1 MEQKSTKSVRV
12 AIIGGGAAG
21 IIAAKNLRELSHDV
35 VVFEKS
41 SHLGGIWKYDDAADA
56 PSSVL
61 YKSLHTNLPTSIMQ
75 LRDFPFQAGLPSYPS
90 HADVLEYLQNYA
102 KHFGVDEFVRTGTK
116 VTEVSKVGDQW
127 KISVQSKGKGVYDEE
142 FDRLVVANGHF
153 NKAWLAPIKG
163 IENYPGVVSH
173 ARSYRTP
180 EPYHNKRVLVVGRG
194 PSGQDISLEL
204 AESGVKE
211 VYVTALDYDPNFVD
225 EKDTRI
231 LKPAVGYIAENGM
244 VVFTD
249 GSSIEAPDEIMHCT
263 GYLYTVNDFFP
274 SELLFPKT
282 AVVPNIV
289 SDEIAADLGGATTDG
304 TAVAPVYK
312 HVFSIEDPT
321 AVFIGIPF
329 SNLPFL
335 CFELQAKWIARVFD
349 GSVRL
354 PSKEEMYEDFYE
366 TVRKIDGPARKLH
379 SLSGLQK
386 DYFTELGVRSGT
398 FVEENIHDMYEDAA
412 YLRVNFPH
420 DFRSADFMS
429 LPQNQFSTMSI
440 KLQSVRVGIIGG
452 GASGIITAKCLRD
465 VGHEVVVFEKAGN
478 VGGVWKYDEAADA
491 SSSVLYKSLHTN
503 LPTAIMQ
510 LKEFPFQNG
519 VPSFPSHV
527 DVLTYLQ
534 NYSKHYEVDKF
545 VRLNSV
551 VTSLVKVS
559 GQWKIGV
566 SSKEKGDY
574 EEEFDRVVVC
584 NGHFSRPSLAPIKGI
599 EHYKGTVSHS
609 RSYRTPESYK
619 GKRVV
624 VIGRGP
630 SGQDISLELVRSGAA
645 EVIVA
650 TLDYDSNA
658 IDPQDQRVLKPAIDH
673 IAEDGSVVFT
683 DGSIIASPDEIL
695 HCTGYLYTVK
705 DFFPSELLIPKAFV
719 QPNAVSDEITADLL
733 QCTTNRTAVAPLYKQ
748 LFAIE
753 DPTAA
758 FIGLPFSNLPF
769 LCFQLQAR
777 WIARVFGGSAVL
789 PSKEDM
795 YADFFA
801 YLGTLKDGVRKLH
814 QLGVRQKD
822 YFTELAALS
831 NFEVGEEI
839 HEIYEDARFLR
850 QNFPYNYRSA
860 EFRQD
865 EATGKWV
872 RSIKSSDSASELVVE
887 FSS

>member
-1 MEQKSTKSVRV
+1 
-12 AIIGGGAAG
+12 
-21 IIAAKNLRELSHDV
+21 
-35 VVFEKS
+35 
-41 SHLGGIWKYDDAADA
+41 
-56 PSSVL
+56 
-61 YKSLHTNLPTSIMQ
+61 
-75 LRDFPFQAGLPSYPS
+75 
-90 HADVLEYLQNYA
+90 
-102 KHFGVDEFVRTGTK
+102 
-116 VTEVSKVGDQW
+116 
-127 KISVQSKGKGVYDEE
+127 
-142 FDRLVVANGHF
+142 
-153 NKAWLAPIKG
+153 
-163 IENYPGVVSH
+163 
-173 ARSYRTP
+173 
-180 EPYHNKRVLVVGRG
+180 
-194 PSGQDISLEL
+194 
-204 AESGVKE
+204 
-211 VYVTALDYDPNFVD
+211 
-225 EKDTRI
+225 
-231 LKPAVGYIAENGM
+231 
-244 VVFTD
+244 
-249 GSSIEAPDEIMHCT
+249 
-263 GYLYTVNDFFP
+263 
-274 SELLFPKT
+274 
-282 AVVPNIV
+282 
-289 SDEIAADLGGATTDG
+289 
-304 TAVAPVYK
+304 
-312 HVFSIEDPT
+312 
-321 AVFIGIPF
+321 
-329 SNLPFL
+329 
-335 CFELQAKWIARVFD
+335 
-349 GSVRL
+349 
-354 PSKEEMYEDFYE
+354 
-366 TVRKIDGPARKLH
+366 
-379 SLSGLQK
+379 
-386 DYFTELGVRSGT
+386 
-398 FVEENIHDMYEDAA
+398 
-412 YLRVNFPH
+412 
-420 DFRSADFMS
+420 
-429 LPQNQFSTMSI
+429 MSI